1 VENLVKYLLILLLA
15 LFAACATAPAPTDG
29 GATGAASPRA
39 AVDAFMASMKN
50 QDIQATAVV
59 WGTDRGPARDVL
71 PDRSQLERRV
81 MVMQQYLAHDSY
93 AVVGDAASGS
103 GTRIFRLAVTRG
115 GMTRE
120 TTMRTVQGPQSRWYV
135 EHVELEPLRD
145 LIRGG

>member
-1 VENLVKYLLILLLA
+1 VKYLPILLLA
-15 LFAACATAPAPTDG
+15 LVAACATAPAPGTG

-59 WGTDRGPARDVL
+59 WGTNRGPARDVL

-81 MVMQQYLAHDSY
+81 MTMQLYLAHDSY
-93 AVVGDAASGS
+93 AVLGDAASGS
-103 GTRIFRLAVTRG
+103 DTRIFRLAVTRG

-120 TTMRTVQGPQSRWYV
+120 TTMRTVLGPQSRWYV
-135 EHVELEPLRD
+135 EHVDLEPLRD
-145 LIRGG
+145 LQRAG